1 MAKKG
6 NFLTTYKGKVV
17 LGFVY
22 GWGAAIVLIGAWA
35 KILSFS
41 WANAALTVGLLTEA
55 FIFFLSAFEPP
66 HAELDW
72 ARVYPE
78 LDDDFSGESSKGGAS
93 KSITKSLDSVL
104 AEANIEH
111 QMLERLGSNLG
122 KLSDSVSKM
131 TDLSDVVSATSD
143 YSNNARAAANA
154 LGEVKDAYASALSS
168 ASGLASTLDAM
179 KEISTSTVQVQEQMN
194 SLSENLSSLNKVYG
208 NMLSAM
214 RPQ

>member
-66 HAELDW
+66 HAELEW

-78 LDDDFSGESSKGGAS
+78 LDDDYAGEGSRGGAS
-93 KSITKSLDSVL
+93 KSLTKSLDSVL

-131 TDLSDVVSATSD
+131 ADLSDVVGATAD

-168 ASGLASTLDAM
+168 ATGLASTLDAM
-179 KEISTSTVQVQEQMN
+179 KEISSSTMQVQEQMN

>member
-1 MAKKG
+1 MATKG
-6 NFLTTYKGKVV
+6 NFLTSYKGKVI

-66 HAELDW
+66 HQELDW

-78 LDDDFSGESSKGGAS
+78 LNDDYLGAGGAKGS
-93 KSITKSLDSVL
+93 QSLTKSLDSVL
-104 AEANIEH
+104 AEANIEKE
-111 QMLERLGSNLG
+111 MIARLGSNLG

-131 TDLSDVVSATSD
+131 GDLSDAVGATAD
-143 YSNNARAAANA
+143 YSANARAAANA

-168 ASGLASTLDAM
+168 ASGLSDTLNAM
-179 KEISTSTVQVQEQMN
+179 KEISSSTVAVQTQMN
-194 SLSENLSSLNKVYG
+194 DLSTNLASLNKVYG

>member
-1 MAKKG
+1 MATKG
-6 NFLTTYKGKVV
+6 NFLTTYKGKVI
-17 LGFVY
+17 LGYVY

-66 HAELDW
+66 HQDLDW

-78 LDDDFSGESSKGGAS
+78 LNDDYLGEGKDKGP
-93 KSITKSLDSVL
+93 KSLTKSLDSVL
-104 AEANIEH
+104 AEANIEKE
-111 QMLERLGSNLG
+111 MIARLGANLG

-131 TDLSDVVSATSD
+131 GDLSDAVGATSD
-143 YSNNARAAANA
+143 YSANARAAANA

-168 ASGLASTLDAM
+168 ASGLSDTLNAM
-179 KEISTSTVQVQEQMN
+179 KEISSSTVAVQSQMN
-194 SLSENLSSLNKVYG
+194 DLSTNLASLNKVYG

>member
-66 HAELDW
+66 HEELNW

-78 LDDDFSGESSKGGAS
+78 LEDDYLGEGSAKGGAS
-93 KSITKSLDSVL
+93 KSITQTLDSVL
-104 AEANIEH
+104 KEANIEH
-111 QMLERLGSNLG
+111 QMLERLGTNLG
-122 KLSDSVSKM
+122 KLSDNVSKM
-131 TDLSDVVSATSD
+131 SDLSDVVGATAD
-143 YSNNARAAANA
+143 YSTNARAAANA
-154 LGEVKDAYASALSS
+154 LGEVKDAYANALSS
-168 ASGLASTLDAM
+168 ANGLADTLDAM
-179 KEISTSTVQVQEQMN
+179 KQISSSTAQVQAQM
-194 SLSENLSSLNKVYG
+194 SDLSENLASLNKVYG

-214 RPQ
+214 RP